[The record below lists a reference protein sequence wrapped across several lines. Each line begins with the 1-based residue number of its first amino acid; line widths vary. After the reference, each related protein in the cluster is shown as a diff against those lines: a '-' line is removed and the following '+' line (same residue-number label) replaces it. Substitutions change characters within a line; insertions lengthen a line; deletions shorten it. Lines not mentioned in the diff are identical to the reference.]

1 MRGLLK
7 RFLGAADEE
16 AEIQV
21 DEAPTFVPPSGRYR
35 FIALDV
41 ETANSSNA
49 SICQIGLAACDESG
63 TLQTFGTLIDPRTSF
78 EPMNISI
85 HGITPD
91 MVRGAP
97 TFAEVMRVLRP
108 VLETNTVFQHSN
120 FDKAAMD
127 AACIEAAMPLPAID
141 WRDSVQVARRA
152 WPEFRGNGGHGLAH
166 LKKALNLDFEH
177 HDAQEDARAA
187 AEVVLRAEQHTG
199 QTFEDILAPRRPK
212 TWGKPVTAEGS
223 ADGPLFGQIAVFTGA
238 LSMSREQAANHA
250 AEAGITV
257 KGSVT
262 KKTTLLIV
270 GDQDL
275 TLLAGHTKSSKHR
288 RAEELIAEG
297 LEIRILAESEFLTLI
312 GKA

>member
-7 RFLGAADEE
+7 RFLGTAGETTEILAAEPSVF
-16 AEIQV
+16 I
-21 DEAPTFVPPSGRYR
+21 PPSGSYR

-41 ETANSSNA
+41 ETANSSNS
-49 SICQIGLAACDESG
+49 SICQIGLAACDERG
-63 TLQTFGTLIDPRTSF
+63 MLQTFGTLINPRATF
-78 EPMNISI
+78 EAMNIGI
-85 HGITPD
+85 HGITSD
-91 MVRGAP
+91 MVQGAP

-108 VLETNTVFQHSN
+108 VLETHTVFQHSN
-120 FDKAAMD
+120 FDKAAIN
-127 AACIEAAMPLPAID
+127 AACTEAAMPLPSID

-152 WPEFRGNGGHGLAH
+152 WPELKGNGGHGLAH
-166 LKKALNLDFEH
+166 LKQVLELEFEH
-177 HDAQEDARAA
+177 HDALEDARAA

-199 QTFEDILAPRRPK
+199 QTFREILAPRPPK
-212 TWGKPVTAEGS
+212 AWSKAVTAEG
-223 ADGPLFGQIAVFTGA
+223 ATDGPLYGQIAVFTGA

-275 TLLAGHTKSSKHR
+275 SLLAGHTKSAKHR

-312 GKA
+312 GKS